1 LSSEPETDIK
11 YSLNPVYDQLNYRKK
26 KMKNA
31 SKKSLPLSK
40 DAQQMIRGLIFGEL
54 LTIVIIGGL
63 WLWLRPRLWV
73 NNGTFTNSG
82 QDANTASNSAT
93 STFQTVSDVPIG
105 AFKYGGSTTWAPI
118 RQLVDSYI
126 QNNRPELQLQYVDPP
141 NGSPGSGAGIKMLL
155 DGKLDFAESSRP
167 LTAEEYAIAQQRG
180 FTLEQREVG
189 TDGVA
194 VAVNQALKI
203 PGLTVEQL
211 KQIYLGQITNW
222 KQVDGPDLAIIP
234 LSQQPENAD
243 TLLFSDKPLKQA
255 LGSNV
260 QYVYSTT
267 EALRRVSKTAG
278 AVYYGSAR
286 GVVPQCTVKAL
297 PLGRVS
303 TQLITPYREPLIPSN
318 QCPQQRNQ
326 VNTEVIKNGSYPIT
340 SKLFVIIKQNN
351 GREEKVGEAY
361 TRLLLTD
368 QGKKAIEEAGFIPVR
383 SKDFKG

>member
-1 LSSEPETDIK
+1 
-11 YSLNPVYDQLNYRKK
+11 
-26 KMKNA
+26 MKNT

-73 NNGTFTNSG
+73 NNGTFSSSG
-82 QDANTASNSAT
+82 QDANTASSSANLN
-93 STFQTVSDVPIG
+93 FQTVSDVPIG

-126 QNNRPELQLQYVDPP
+126 QNTRPELQLQYVDPP

-167 LTAEEYAIAQQRG
+167 LTAEEYAIAKQRG
-180 FTLEQREVG
+180 FTLEQREIA

-194 VAVNQALKI
+194 VAVNQALNL

-211 KQIYLGQITNW
+211 QQIYLGQITNW
-222 KQVDGPDLAIIP
+222 KQVDGPDLPIIP

-243 TLLFSDKPLKQA
+243 TVLFDKPLKQA

-267 EALRRVSKTAG
+267 EALRRVSKTPG
-278 AVYYGSAR
+278 AIYYGSAR

-303 TQLITPYREPLIPSN
+303 TQLISPYREPLIPSN
-318 QCPQQRNQ
+318 QCPQKRNQ

-340 SKLFVIIKQNN
+340 SKLFVIIKQNK

-368 QGKKAIEEAGFIPVR
+368 QGKKAIAQAGFIP
-383 SKDFKG
+383 

>member
-1 LSSEPETDIK
+1 
-11 YSLNPVYDQLNYRKK
+11 
-26 KMKNA
+26 MKNT
-31 SKKSLPLSK
+31 SKKIPLSK

-73 NNGTFTNSG
+73 NNGTFSSSG
-82 QDANTASNSAT
+82 QDTNTTSTSAT
-93 STFQTVSDVPIG
+93 STFETVSDVPIG

-126 QNNRPELQLQYVDPP
+126 QNTRPELQLQYVDPT

-167 LTAEEYAIAQQRG
+167 LTAEEYALAKQRG
-180 FTLEQREVG
+180 FTLEQREIA
-189 TDGVA
+189 TDGIA
-194 VAVNQALKI
+194 VAVNQALNL

-211 KQIYLGQITNW
+211 QQIYSGQITNW

-243 TLLFSDKPLKQA
+243 TVLFDKPLKQT

-267 EALRRVSKTAG
+267 EALRRVSKTPG

-303 TQLITPYREPLIPSN
+303 TQLISPYREPLIPSN
-318 QCPQQRNQ
+318 QCPQKRNQ
-326 VNTEVIKNGSYPIT
+326 VNTEVLKNGSYPIK
-340 SKLFVIIKQNN
+340 SKLFVIVKKNN

-361 TRLLLTD
+361 TRLLLSD
-368 QGKKAIEEAGFIPVR
+368 QGKKAIAQAGFIP
-383 SKDFKG
+383 

>member
-1 LSSEPETDIK
+1 LQEVSQAGKLIGEAETEIK

-26 KMKNA
+26 EMKNA

-82 QDANTASNSAT
+82 QDANTASSSANSN
-93 STFQTVSDVPIG
+93 FQTVTDVPIG

-126 QNNRPELQLQYVDPP
+126 QNTRPELQLQYVDPP

-167 LTAEEYAIAQQRG
+167 PTAEEYAIAKQRG
-180 FTLEQREVG
+180 FTLEQREVA
-189 TDGVA
+189 TDGVT
-194 VAVNQALKI
+194 VAVNQALNL

-211 KQIYLGQITNW
+211 QQIYLGKITNW
-222 KQVDGPDLAIIP
+222 KQLGGSDLPIIP

-243 TLLFSDKPLKQA
+243 TLLFDKPLKQA

-267 EALRRVSKTAG
+267 EALRRVSKTPG

-286 GVVPQCTVKAL
+286 GIVPQCTVKAL

-303 TQLITPYREPLIPSN
+303 TQLISPYREPLTPSN
-318 QCPQQRNQ
+318 QCLQKRNQ
-326 VNTEVIKNGSYPIT
+326 VNIEVFKNGSYPIK
-340 SKLFVIIKQNN
+340 SKLFVIIKQNK

-361 TRLLLTD
+361 TRLLLSD
-368 QGKKAIEEAGFIPVR
+368 QGKKAIAQAGFIP
-383 SKDFKG
+383 

>member
-1 LSSEPETDIK
+1 
-11 YSLNPVYDQLNYRKK
+11 
-26 KMKNA
+26 MKNT
-31 SKKSLPLSK
+31 SKKIPLSK

-54 LTIVIIGGL
+54 ITIVIIGGL

-73 NNGTFTNSG
+73 NNGTFSSSG
-82 QDANTASNSAT
+82 QDANTASSTANSN
-93 STFQTVSDVPIG
+93 FQTVTDVPIG

-126 QNNRPELQLQYVDPP
+126 QNTRPELQLQYVDPP

-167 LTAEEYAIAQQRG
+167 LTDEEYAIAKQRG
-180 FTLEQREVG
+180 FTLEQREIA

-194 VAVNQALKI
+194 VAVNQALNL

-211 KQIYLGQITNW
+211 KQIYSGQITNF

-243 TLLFSDKPLKQA
+243 TVLFSDKPLKQA

-267 EALRRVSKTAG
+267 EALRRVSKTPG

-286 GVVPQCTVKAL
+286 SVVPQCTVKAL

-303 TQLITPYREPLIPSN
+303 TQLISPYREPLIPSN
-318 QCPQQRNQ
+318 QCPQKRNQ
-326 VNTEVIKNGSYPIT
+326 VNTEVLNNDSYPIK
-340 SKLFVIIKQNN
+340 SKLFVIVKKNK

-368 QGKKAIEEAGFIPVR
+368 QGKKAIAQAGFIP
-383 SKDFKG
+383 